1 MMIDFNLTDEQQSLS
16 DRTRAFVTEKIIPYE
31 KDLRVTTHGPTD
43 ELRLELNELAREAGL
58 FAPHVAEKWG
68 GMGLNH
74 TDMAIVFEAAG
85 YSPLGPVALHC
96 AAPDEGNMN
105 LLAKVATPEQQET
118 YLKPLASG
126 ETRSCFNMTEP
137 SGAGSDPTMLETTAV
152 PDGNH
157 FVINGRKWFITGAKG
172 AAFTIIMAHVPDGH
186 GMQSGPTMFLAPM
199 DADGICIE
207 RSQETMD
214 SSFTGGHGQV
224 VFDDLRVPADSV
236 LGEVGEAFRYVQVR
250 LSPARLTHCMR
261 WLGGASRAHDIATEY
276 ARNRKAFGKTLGEH
290 EGVGFMLAD
299 NEIDLQQSRLMTWWT
314 ARELDEGSKARHE
327 SSMTKVAVSEALFRV
342 TDRCVQILG
351 GLGMTEDTMVNQ
363 MFREIRGFRIYDGPS
378 EVHRWAIARRI
389 LKNR

>member
-1 MMIDFNLTDEQQSLS
+1 MIDFNLTDEQQSLS

-137 SGAGSDPTMLETTAV
+137 GGAGSDPTMLETTAV

-157 FVINGRKWFITGAKG
+157 FVINGRKWFITGANG

-214 SSFTGGHGQV
+214 SSFTGGHGQL
-224 VFDDLRVPADSV
+224 VFDDLRVPAASV

>member
-1 MMIDFNLTDEQQSLS
+1 MIDFNLTDEQQSLS

-31 KDLRVTTHGPTD
+31 KDPRVTTHGPID

-157 FVINGRKWFITGAKG
+157 FVINGRKWFITGANG

-214 SSFTGGHGQV
+214 SSFTGGHAQV
-224 VFDDLRVPADSV
+224 VFDDLRVPAASV

>member
-1 MMIDFNLTDEQQSLS
+1 MIDFNLTDEQQSLS

-31 KDLRVTTHGPTD
+31 KDPRVTTHGPID

-157 FVINGRKWFITGAKG
+157 FVINGRKWFITGANG

-214 SSFTGGHGQV
+214 SSFTGGHAQV
-224 VFDDLRVPADSV
+224 VFDDLRVPAASV

-290 EGVGFMLAD
+290 EGVGFMLAA